1 MQKELLRLSA
11 ANEGDLCSGFRLVK
25 KEYVPSK
32 HADLYTMRHEKT
44 KAELLYFAR
53 ADENKTFAIAFKTL
67 PEEKPR

>member
-32 HADLYTMRHEKT
+32 HAD
-44 KAELLYFAR
+44 
-53 ADENKTFAIAFKTL
+53 
-67 PEEKPR
+67 P